1 MKSKFYVEN
10 DNGEGRIFRIDYSYV
25 KTYEQV
31 SSLQDLEENAT
42 VYVRK
47 YMLEKDKTDDDVLV
61 PENEGKNIKSMSQ
74 NRREETI

>member
-31 SSLQDLEENAT
+31 SSPQNFAT

-47 YMLEKDKTDDDVLV
+47 YMLKEKQTDDDVLV
-61 PENEGKNIKSMSQ
+61 PENEEKNIKSLLKRGG
-74 NRREETI
+74 RRLY